1 MGRPMSGAHRPAHRL
16 SEAQRHIRAELIVR
30 EALVRTRTRY
40 ISVIRALVRRDGLRV
55 RSGGSETFVD
65 RLAEVDLPE
74 SLSFEIAPLIAL
86 MEPLRDQIHVCDA
99 RVREHAKEDE
109 VVRRLCTAPGIGPVT
124 AATFV
129 ATLDT
134 AERFER
140 AHQVE
145 AYLGLVPREM
155 SSGERQHR
163 GRITFSLP
171 GHDGHVL
178 GRRSRLPRS
187 LLAAGLLLAWCPGAY
202 AAEPVRI
209 APGPGGSP
217 LPVNRDIFWS
227 EPPDLNGVLASSE
240 QISQFGLRTE
250 IANDFIV
257 DLERTIILARWWGG
271 YWQYTPGDPHVTS
284 FVLRFFESDGCLP
297 GALLQEVFIPD
308 NAHETVITTSGD
320 GPLCEYSYPIQFHAL
335 AGQTYWF
342 VAQAGDHPFPPQWGR
357 LQSTASVGCDAAFRS
372 VYWGY
377 PDWVYA
383 CLEYMLIPC
392 DFSQEFEDDPGPTP
406 VLPTTWGRIR
416 SLYR

>member
-1 MGRPMSGAHRPAHRL
+1 MSGAHRPAHRL

-134 AERFER
+134 AERFEG

-155 SSGERQHR
+155 SSGERQHK
-163 GRITFSLP
+163 GRITKA
-171 GHDGHVL
+171 GN
-178 GRRSRLPRS
+178 SRARS
-187 LLAAGLLLAWCPGAY
+187 LLIESAWCILCRKSPETEELRTW
-202 AAEPVRI
+202 AERI
-209 APGPGGSP
+209 ARRRGKSKAAVESEDPRSP
-217 LPVNRDIFWS
+217 RLSIPRH
-227 EPPDLNGVLASSE
+227 P
-240 QISQFGLRTE
+240 LRPMT
-250 IANDFIV
+250 F
-257 DLERTIILARWWGG
+257 
-271 YWQYTPGDPHVTS
+271 H
-284 FVLRFFESDGCLP
+284 
-297 GALLQEVFIPD
+297 
-308 NAHETVITTSGD
+308 
-320 GPLCEYSYPIQFHAL
+320 IQ
-335 AGQTYWF
+335 
-342 VAQAGDHPFPPQWGR
+342 
-357 LQSTASVGCDAAFRS
+357 
-372 VYWGY
+372 
-377 PDWVYA
+377 
-383 CLEYMLIPC
+383 
-392 DFSQEFEDDPGPTP
+392 PT
-406 VLPTTWGRIR
+406 RN
-416 SLYR
+416 